1 MAKRRSSGTN
11 IQKDTTPIVLRLD
24 AETLLELAQQSI
36 YNLANAGDCV
46 QRGITVAVSN
56 YPEMGPKSI
65 YIRIEEVAI
74 NGTGEWQPI
83 NGKQQKQEM
92 NHER

>member
-1 MAKRRSSGTN
+1 MAKRKSLETSTP
-11 IQKDTTPIVLRLD
+11 KDSTPIVLRLD
-24 AETLLELAQQSI
+24 AETLLELVQQSI
-36 YNLANAGDCV
+36 YNLANATDCI

-74 NGTGEWQPI
+74 NGTGEWLPI
-83 NGKQQKQEM
+83 HKQAEKIS
-92 NHER
+92 